1 MADLSF
7 SSLLP
12 YVPEFLRGIR
22 ATVAYASASLCL
34 ACVAGLAVA
43 LARRS
48 ATPPLRWI
56 AQGYVDLIRG
66 TPALVQIFFIY
77 FGLPAI
83 GIYIAAPVAGIIAI
97 GLNSAGYLAEIFR
110 AGIAGV
116 DGGQVEAGRS
126 IGMSRS
132 QTFRRVV
139 LPQAL
144 RLAVPAAAGEFTSLV
159 KGTSLLSTISIT
171 ELTRVAQQVVS
182 VTFRPIEAYLA
193 VGLVY
198 LTLNTAISR
207 ASGRLERALR
217 RAEGLP

>member
-1 MADLSF
+1 MIGISF
-7 SSLLP
+7 TPLIP
-12 YVPEFLRGIR
+12 YIPEFLRGIR
-22 ATVAYASASLCL
+22 ATIIYASVSLCL
-34 ACVAGLAVA
+34 ACVVGLIVA
-43 LARRS
+43 MARRS
-48 ATPPLRWI
+48 AAAPLRWV

-77 FGLPAI
+77 FGLPAL
-83 GIYIAAPVAGIIAI
+83 GIYIAAPLAGIIAI

-116 DGGQVEAGRS
+116 DGGQIEAGRS
-126 IGMSRS
+126 IGMSRN

-193 VGLVY
+193 VALVY
-198 LTLNTAISR
+198 LILNTAISQGS
-207 ASGRLERALR
+207 AWLERALR
-217 RAEGLP
+217 RGEGLA